1 MFPVSDQPQRFGNA
15 AYRSWFE
22 KMSNESASMC
32 EKILP
37 EELKAAAVELSAYWS
52 DSFGNKSRIDYGTG
66 HEMNFFVFLFCVEKA
81 YQLHKSAKS
90 NSEGEQTKP
99 EDDVLGA
106 MITIVFTAY
115 MDLVR
120 KLQLTYRME
129 PAGYYFKNSCFG
141 QLFSVCFS
149 GCFCHL
155 AFKINYFSSYPKR
168 FPVAG
173 LVVL

>member
-129 PAGYYFKNSCFG
+129 PAGYYFKNSPVLDNCFP
-141 QLFSVCFS
+141 SVSVAVFVTWLLKLII
-149 GCFCHL
+149 FRVIRRDFRL
-155 AFKINYFSSYPKR
+155 
-168 FPVAG
+168 PV
-173 LVVL
+173 